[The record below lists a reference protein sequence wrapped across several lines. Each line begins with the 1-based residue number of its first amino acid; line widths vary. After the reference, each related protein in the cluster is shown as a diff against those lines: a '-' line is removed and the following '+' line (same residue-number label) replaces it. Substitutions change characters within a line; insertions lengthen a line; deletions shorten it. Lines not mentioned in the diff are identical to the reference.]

1 MLVAYAIDYDVSMVT
16 GKAMSEA
23 LWTLLVTVIFLI
35 GSSIAV
41 YTLLRKINTNSTTFL
56 TI

>member
-1 MLVAYAIDYDVSMVT
+1 MLAAYAIDYDVSMVT

-41 YTLLRKINTNSTTFL
+41 YTLLRKN
-56 TI
+56 